1 MRVKTS
7 RQAPHCPLG
16 VVSGEENTQGTH
28 PFSDWSL
35 GSLKQ
40 WEGSLKGIVSKEQE
54 CPPLGSTQVQT
65 SYRKL
70 SHIQAAPLPT
80 ATSSNWEGER
90 QLTVT
95 CLIKLLHLL
104 IKRNVNGWILNSL
117 KIVFILPKYSTM
129 GSGTFQR
136 EMTYLIH
143 SDSKTPFNSLGRSH
157 RVESEI
163 RPNSEKVMKTIMS

>member
-1 MRVKTS
+1 MRRVLEGDSFQRTRMPTLRVHAS
-7 RQAPHCPLG
+7 ANQLSEI
-16 VVSGEENTQGTH
+16 VTH
-28 PFSDWSL
+28 T
-35 GSLKQ
+35 G
-40 WEGSLKGIVSKEQE
+40 
-54 CPPLGSTQVQT
+54 CTT
-65 SYRKL
+65 AN
-70 SHIQAAPLPT
+70 SHFFQ
-80 ATSSNWEGER
+80 EGER